1 MQSPSLFDDWHADL
15 YANPPARRT
24 PTGDELRDQ
33 GIAAAERDR
42 TLMVQAVDK
51 SIEIHAGVGAG
62 FTAETVRGLLGRH
75 VRDLEDVSKVIG
87 ARMRAAATRGEIYTL
102 GETVI
107 ALRPS
112 AHSRRM
118 LVWYGKGAA

>member
-1 MQSPSLFDDWHADL
+1 MEQPDLF
-15 YANPPARRT
+15 
-24 PTGDELRDQ
+24 TGDELRDF

-42 TLMVQAVDK
+42 TLVIQAVDK
-51 SIEIHAGVGAG
+51 AIEICGDHGRG
-62 FTAETVRGLLGRH
+62 FTAETVRSWLGRY
-75 VRDLEDVSKVIG
+75 VKDLEDVSKVIG
-87 ARMRAAATRGEIYTL
+87 GRLRAAAVRGDIYTL

-107 ALRPS
+107 AIRPS

>member
-1 MQSPSLFDDWHADL
+1 MHSPSLFDEWDASGE
-15 YANPPARRT
+15 PAG
-24 PTGDELRDQ
+24 PYVAKLSGAELRDF
-33 GIAAAERDR
+33 GIAAAERKR

-51 SIEIHAGVGAG
+51 AIEVRSAIGDG
-62 FTAETVRGLLGRH
+62 FTAETVRELLGQY

-87 ARMRAAATRGEIYTL
+87 GRIRAAAVRGDIYTL

-118 LVWYGKGAA
+118 LVWYVKGAA